1 MKKTVFAATVIAS
14 LFIAPAVMAGSLVN
28 INKADAAA
36 LDTLDGIGSKKAEA
50 IVAYR
55 TEHGEFKTL
64 EELKEV
70 PGIGEGI
77 YKKIEKD
84 ISLADDVAAAS
95 ATPEKT
101 DKEKTAKDDA
111 KSDETVKGAAGETGE
126 QGNKAEAVPTP
137 DQTQDKQT
145 AKTDKS

>member
-1 MKKTVFAATVIAS
+1 MKKAVFAATVIAS
-14 LFIAPAVMAGSLVN
+14 LFIAPAVMAESLVN

-36 LDTLDGIGSKKAEA
+36 LDALDGIGSKKAEA

-70 PGIGEGI
+70 PGIGDGI

-84 ISLADDVAAAS
+84 ISLTDDVTAS
-95 ATPEKT
+95 STLEKT
-101 DKEKTAKDDA
+101 DQEKTAKDDA
-111 KSDETVKGAAGETGE
+111 KPDDKAKGAAGETGE
-126 QGNKAEAVPTP
+126 QGKKAEAAPKSEKTP
-137 DQTQDKQT
+137 DKQT
-145 AKTDKS
+145 AKADKS

>member
-1 MKKTVFAATVIAS
+1 
-14 LFIAPAVMAGSLVN
+14 MAGSLVN

-95 ATPEKT
+95 ATPEKRIRRRLPKMT
-101 DKEKTAKDDA
+101 PNLTRRSKVRRVRRE
-111 KSDETVKGAAGETGE
+111 S
-126 QGNKAEAVPTP
+126 KAIKPKQCQHLIKLKISKQQKLTNP
-137 DQTQDKQT
+137 DWLLLPYGGRSLVCACQF
-145 AKTDKS
+145 